1 MVLAV
6 LTCCLDSWW
15 PGLVFMAEPTKA
27 RRFSARLPKCC
38 QIHQIQ
44 IQQLFLIN
52 KLSLR
57 PMDRSIYSMTFG
69 QTFVHLIGPRQKPP
83 AEGHWKLPGGWN
95 WQKLL
100 MEKCPCNTIQSMHI
114 YAISMPYALICLRKS
129 PSLGETLSMWPGAG
143 DMRPAKPEAELPGS
157 LGSGLKRQVR
167 MVEVVTYFIQIYSI
181 HELWYING
189 NRSSVHRACGIG
201 STLMNFIAKAEE
213 KQRGRYH
220 LNGICLWKDSCLD
233 TWPLSNC
240 QDAAAANSFVAFLH
254 YTRRAF

>member
-1 MVLAV
+1 MVLTV

-27 RRFSARLPKCC
+27 RRFSVRLPKCC

-44 IQQLFLIN
+44 IQQLLLID

-95 WQKLL
+95 WQKHL
-100 MEKCPCNTIQSMHI
+100 METCPCNTIQSMHI
-114 YAISMPYALICLRKS
+114 YAISMPYALICLRES

-233 TWPLSNC
+233 TWPSNC

-254 YTRRAF
+254 YTWRAF